1 MTTSRIP
8 EARPGGVQAVDR
20 ALAILELLSDR
31 QAAGVT
37 EIAQAI
43 GVHKS
48 TAFRLLASLEASD
61 LVEQTAH
68 RGTYRLGFGLVRLAT
83 AVSERLELTRLARP
97 VCDTLAAQVGETV
110 TLAVLRGSEVVNLE
124 QVQGPTA
131 ITTVNW
137 LGRTTPAHATSG
149 GKVLL
154 AALAPEELEG
164 FVAEEL
170 PRFTAGTVTEPAAL
184 RRELARVRELG
195 YAVTE
200 EELEP
205 GLNAIAAP
213 VRDRTGQVVAAIS
226 VSAPAFRLGS
236 ERLAEIAPA
245 VVAAGADLSRRL
257 GYGVR
262 SGAAASPS

>member
-1 MTTSRIP
+1 VTKSRVP
-8 EARPGGVQAVDR
+8 EARAGGVQSVDR
-20 ALAILELLSDR
+20 AIAILELLSD
-31 QAAGVT
+31 QPTAGVT

-48 TAFRLLASLEASD
+48 TAFRLLASLEAGD

-68 RGTYRLGFGLVRLAT
+68 RGSYRLGFGLVRLAT
-83 AVSERLELTRLARP
+83 VVSDRLELTRQARP
-97 VCDTLAAQVGETV
+97 VCEALAAQVGETV
-110 TLAVLRGSEVVNLE
+110 NVAVLRGGEVVNLE
-124 QVQGPTA
+124 QAQGPTT
-131 ITTVNW
+131 ITTVSW
-137 LGRTTPAHATSG
+137 VGRLTPPHATSA

-164 FVAEEL
+164 FLAEEL
-170 PRFTAGTVTEPAAL
+170 PRFTAGTVTELAAL
-184 RRELARVRELG
+184 RRELARARELG
-195 YAVTE
+195 YAVTV

-226 VSAPAFRLGS
+226 VSAPAFRLGP
-236 ERLAEIAPA
+236 ERIAEIAPA
-245 VVAAGADLSRRL
+245 VAAAGADLSRRL

-262 SGAAASPS
+262 SAAPSSPS